1 MPTRLLMTCVGP
13 GSDAGNSGENSG
25 SCCCNTGVSGVSGV
39 NGLSG
44 SGGVS
49 GSDGVSG
56 SGGEGG
62 SGGMGGEGGVGGG
75 RMPVLRKPHSGLL
88 QPARIDGNAGRLD
101 AEVGSFS
108 AMNGST
114 VLPWPPA
121 AAPVAVELVIVP
133 TGKLEPGIDPAGKL
147 MNRALAPAKPPTAL
161 LVLPPAVPVAEE
173 PSMLPKFAPT
183 KPPMM
188 SWLPVPLTDA
198 RAVELWIVPRFTPAN
213 PPR

>member
-1 MPTRLLMTCVGP
+1 MPTRLLITCTGP
-13 GSDAGNSGENSG
+13 GSDARNSGEN
-25 SCCCNTGVSGVSGV
+25 
-39 NGLSG
+39 
-44 SGGVS
+44 
-49 GSDGVSG
+49 
-56 SGGEGG
+56 GG
-62 SGGMGGEGGVGGG
+62 SSVVGGSEPAGG

-147 MNRALAPAKPPTAL
+147 MNRELAPAKPPTAL
-161 LVLPPAVPVAEE
+161 LVLPLAVPADEE

-183 KPPMM
+183 KPTMM

-198 RAVELWIVPRFTPAN
+198 SAVELWIVPSFTTAN

>member
-1 MPTRLLMTCVGP
+1 M
-13 GSDAGNSGENSG
+13 
-25 SCCCNTGVSGVSGV
+25 
-39 NGLSG
+39 
-44 SGGVS
+44 
-49 GSDGVSG
+49 
-56 SGGEGG
+56 
-62 SGGMGGEGGVGGG
+62 
-75 RMPVLRKPHSGLL
+75 LRKPHSGLL

-133 TGKLEPGIDPAGKL
+133 TGKLESGIDPAGKL

-161 LVLPPAVPVAEE
+161 LVLPLAVPADEE

-188 SWLPVPLTDA
+188 SWLSVPMTDA
-198 RAVELWIVPRFTPAN
+198 SAVELWIVPRFTPAN

>member
-1 MPTRLLMTCVGP
+1 MPTRLLITCTGP
-13 GSDAGNSGENSG
+13 GSDATNSGEN
-25 SCCCNTGVSGVSGV
+25 
-39 NGLSG
+39 
-44 SGGVS
+44 
-49 GSDGVSG
+49 
-56 SGGEGG
+56 GG
-62 SGGMGGEGGVGGG
+62 SSAVGGSEPAGGSETAGGSKPAGG

-101 AEVGSFS
+101 AAVGSFS

-114 VLPWPPA
+114 VLPWPAA

-147 MNRALAPAKPPTAL
+147 MNRALAPAKPPTGL
-161 LVLPPAVPVAEE
+161 LVLPLAVPADEE

-183 KPPMM
+183 EPPMM

-198 RAVELWIVPRFTPAN
+198 SAVELRIVPRFTPAN

>member
-1 MPTRLLMTCVGP
+1 MPTRLLITCTGP
-13 GSDAGNSGENSG
+13 GSDARNSGEN
-25 SCCCNTGVSGVSGV
+25 
-39 NGLSG
+39 
-44 SGGVS
+44 
-49 GSDGVSG
+49 
-56 SGGEGG
+56 GG
-62 SGGMGGEGGVGGG
+62 SSVVGGSETAGGSSVVGGNEPAGGSEPAGG

-133 TGKLEPGIDPAGKL
+133 TGKLEPGTDPAGKL

-161 LVLPPAVPVAEE
+161 LVLPLAVPADEE

-188 SWLPVPLTDA
+188 SWLPVPLTDPDA
-198 RAVELWIVPRFTPAN
+198 LESR
-213 PPR
+213 

>member
-1 MPTRLLMTCVGP
+1 MPTRLLITCTGP
-13 GSDAGNSGENSG
+13 GSDATNSGEK
-25 SCCCNTGVSGVSGV
+25 
-39 NGLSG
+39 
-44 SGGVS
+44 
-49 GSDGVSG
+49 
-56 SGGEGG
+56 GG
-62 SGGMGGEGGVGGG
+62 SSVVGGSETAGGNEPAGG

-101 AEVGSFS
+101 AAVGSFS

-161 LVLPPAVPVAEE
+161 LVLPLAVPADEE

-183 KPPMM
+183 EPPMM

-198 RAVELWIVPRFTPAN
+198 SAVELWIVPRFTPAN